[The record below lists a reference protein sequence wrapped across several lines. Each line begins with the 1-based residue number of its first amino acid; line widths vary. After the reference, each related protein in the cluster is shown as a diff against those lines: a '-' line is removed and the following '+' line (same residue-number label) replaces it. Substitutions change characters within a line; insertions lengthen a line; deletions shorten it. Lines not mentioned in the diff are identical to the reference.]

1 MATMGHNMLLAA
13 SAAPKACICIC
24 IYILTCICVCILN
37 LDLQIRLRWS
47 QYVACSRCGSQGL
60 RLQTAGCSCRSQ
72 LAPRLQPDSMS
83 PSQPVAKKE
92 KCELLFLEICSAA
105 VQLTPNLLFSIWS
118 VQVREDITRECTF
131 SFQKGSP
138 AKP

>member
-1 MATMGHNMLLAA
+1 MGHNILLAA
-13 SAAPKACICIC
+13 GAACWACICIC
-24 IYILTCICVCILN
+24 ICNCICICVCIFN
-37 LDLQIRLRWS
+37 LDLRIRLRGS

-92 KCELLFLEICSAA
+92 KCELLFLEICSGA

-118 VQVREDITRECTF
+118 VQVREDITRGCTF
-131 SFQKGSP
+131 SFPKGSP